1 LQSLAIEYLYRSSQR
16 HSEKTAI
23 CHDGKKISFGELWS
37 QSLLLADALKTL
49 FGSDSAP
56 VVISIPKSIHAVKAI
71 SAVQL
76 AGHIFVPVDTNI
88 PPARR
93 ETMLKELGEHHIIEY
108 AEGRFTVDGREI
120 ALKENGDP
128 EETAGLEKSL
138 MDRLAGRGSE
148 EPLYVMFTS
157 GTTGVPKGVA
167 ISNLSIINYIEWAA
181 DTYGVNHEEV
191 IGNQSPL
198 FFDHFIFDMYMT
210 FARGCSLHIIPEKF
224 YLFPGT
230 LVDYLIENRITLT
243 FFVPSVYTHLVLLNL
258 LDCSEELSLKKL
270 LFAGEPMPLK
280 TLKKLRELFPDALL
294 TNLYGPTETA
304 VDATYWIF
312 GDELDGLEK
321 VTIGKPCRN
330 VKIMLLDD
338 NGQPVHEKD
347 KTGEIC
353 IGGLGVS
360 PGYWNNPE
368 LTKEKFIQNPEHSSY
383 REIFYRSGDLGYLSS
398 SDGLLY
404 LVGRKDSQFKHL
416 GRRIEPGDIEN
427 GLLRAEFV
435 ETCSVQY
442 DAENSEIVAFF
453 SASAPVAFGELRRHL
468 ANELPNYMI
477 PRRYVQLETFP
488 LAANRKIDR
497 KALWESYVSG
507 LKKSGEA
514 EKK

>member
-1 LQSLAIEYLYRSSQR
+1 MQSLAIEYLYHSSLR

-23 CHDGKKISFGELWS
+23 YHDGKEITFGELWS
-37 QSLLLADALKTL
+37 QALLLADVLKTL

-56 VVISIPKSIHAVKAI
+56 VAISIPKSIHAVKAI

-76 AGHIFVPVDTNI
+76 AGYVFVPVDTNV

-93 ETMLKELGEHHIIEY
+93 EIMLKELGEHHLIEY
-108 AEGRFTVDGREI
+108 AEGGFTVDGREI
-120 ALKENGDP
+120 ALKANGGP
-128 EETAGLEKSL
+128 EETSGLEKSL
-138 MDRLAGRGSE
+138 MGSLAGRASG

-157 GTTGVPKGVA
+157 GTTGVPKGVTV
-167 ISNLSIINYIEWAA
+167 SNLSVINYIEWAA
-181 DTYGVNHEEV
+181 DTYDVNHEEV

-224 YLFPGT
+224 YRFPGT
-230 LVDYLIENRITLT
+230 LVDYLIENRVTLT
-243 FFVPSVYTHLVLLNL
+243 FFVPSVYTHLVALNL
-258 LDCSEELSLKKL
+258 LDCSKELSLKKL

-280 TLKKLRELFPDALL
+280 ILKKLRELFPDALL
-294 TNLYGPTETA
+294 TNLYGPTEAT

-312 GDELDGLEK
+312 GDELGGLEK
-321 VTIGKPCRN
+321 VPIGQPCRN
-330 VKIMLLDD
+330 VKIIILDD
-338 NGQPVHEKD
+338 NGRPIYEKD

-368 LTKEKFIQNPEHSSY
+368 LTKEKFIQNPEHSYY
-383 REIFYRSGDLGYLSS
+383 RDIFYRSGDLGYLSS
-398 SDGLLY
+398 GDGLLY
-404 LVGRKDSQFKHL
+404 LVGRKDHQFKHL
-416 GRRIEPGDIEN
+416 GQRIEPGDVEN
-427 GLLRAEFV
+427 ALLKAEFV

-453 SASAPVAFGELRRHL
+453 SASAPVASGELRRHL
-468 ANELPNYMI
+468 ASALPNYMI

-488 LAANRKIDR
+488 LTANKKIDR
-497 KALWESYVSG
+497 KMLWASYVRG
-507 LKKSGEA
+507 LNKTRET